1 MEPNRD
7 KTIIRFLL
15 RRRGIALLVAAGF
28 LAVAIGALAL
38 HRTSGTSLPTAEV
51 KRGDFVDYVQVRG
64 EIKALRS
71 VQLTAPSIAGDLQI
85 VKLVPT
91 GTMVKAGDVVVQF
104 DTTTLH
110 TTLEQKQSEL
120 KSAEADIEHSRAE
133 NRLMQEQQ
141 ATDVLQGRYDVDR
154 ATLDTSQQE
163 ILSEIDGAKTRLKL
177 TDAQQKYK
185 ELEQKNKSTEASGN
199 AEIDAKKLKRDKAL
213 FDVRMTERQLASLT
227 LRAPADGMVTIM
239 PNFRARNWMS
249 GGSTPDFK
257 EGDRAWTGAVVAEL
271 PDLSVVRA
279 SARVDESDR
288 GRLNVAQTATVRI
301 DAIADKEFRATVA
314 EISPL
319 AKLDYSSWPFTKNFD
334 IAIQILDGDTRIR
347 PGMSA
352 TGRIAVDKVANGVLV
367 IPEAIFEK
375 NGGSVAYVLRGSKF
389 EERQVQVARRSK
401 ASLLIGSGLQPGEKV
416 ALKDPTQEK
425 PKQP

>member
-1 MEPNRD
+1 MKD
-7 KTIIRFLL
+7 LALVRFFL
-15 RRRGIALLVAAGF
+15 RRKGMATLVAAGF
-28 LAVAIGALAL
+28 MMVAIGAVAL
-38 HRTSGTSLPTAEV
+38 HRTATPRVPMADV
-51 KRGDFVDYVQVRG
+51 KRGEFVDYVQIRG

-104 DTTTLH
+104 DMSTLKN
-110 TTLEQKQSEL
+110 TLEQKQSEL

-133 NRLMQEQQ
+133 NRLSQEQQ

-154 ATLDTSQQE
+154 AKLDTSQQE

-177 TDAQQKYK
+177 IDAEQKFK
-185 ELEQKNKSTEASGN
+185 ELKQKDTSTKASGD
-199 AEIDAKKLKRDKAL
+199 AEIESKKLKREKAL
-213 FDVRMTERQLASLT
+213 FDVRVMERQIASLT

-239 PNFRARNWMS
+239 PNFRARNWMT

-257 EGDRAWTGAVVAEL
+257 EGDRAWGGAVVAEL

-279 SARVDESDR
+279 SARVDEGDR
-288 GRLNVAQTATVRI
+288 GRLNPAQTATVRI
-301 DAIADKEFRATVA
+301 DAIADKEFQATVA

-319 AKLDYSSWPFTKNFD
+319 AKIDYSSWPFTKNFD
-334 IAIQILDGDTRIR
+334 IALQILDADARIR

-352 TGRIAVDKVANGVLV
+352 SGRIAVEKIANGILV
-367 IPEAIFEK
+367 PPEAVFEK
-375 NGGSVAYVLRGSKF
+375 NGGSVAYVLHGSQF
-389 EERQVQVARRSK
+389 EERPVQVARRSK
-401 ASLLIGSGLQPGEKV
+401 AELLIGSGLQAGEKV

-425 PKQP
+425 QQGQAQ

>member
-7 KTIIRFLL
+7 KTILRFLL
-15 RRRGIALLVAAGF
+15 RRRGIAALIAAGF
-28 LAVAIGALAL
+28 LLVAMGAVAL
-38 HRTSGTSLPTAEV
+38 HRTSTPSVPTAEV
-51 KRGDFVDYVQVRG
+51 KRGEFVDYVQIRG
-64 EIKALRS
+64 EIKALHS

-85 VKLVPT
+85 VKLAPT

-104 DTTTLH
+104 DASTLQQ
-110 TTLEQKQSEL
+110 TLEQKKSEL

-133 NRLMQEQQ
+133 NRLTQEQQ
-141 ATDVLQGRYDVDR
+141 ATDVLQGRFDVDR
-154 ATLDTSQQE
+154 AKLDTSQQE

-177 TDAQQKYK
+177 TDAEQKFKELQQKD
-185 ELEQKNKSTEASGN
+185 KSTKSSGD
-199 AEIDAKKLKRDKAL
+199 AEIDAKTLKKTKAL
-213 FDVRMTERQLASLT
+213 FDVRVTERQIASLT

-239 PNFRARNWMS
+239 PNFRARNWMT

-257 EGDRAWTGAVVAEL
+257 EGDRAWAGAVVAEL

-279 SARVDESDR
+279 NARVDESDR
-288 GRLNVAQTATVRI
+288 GRLNAAQTATVRI

-314 EISPL
+314 DISPL

-334 IAIQILDGDTRIR
+334 IALQILDGDTRIR

-352 TGRIAVDKVANGVLV
+352 SGRIAVEKFANGILV
-367 IPEAIFEK
+367 PPEALFEK

-389 EERQVQVARRSK
+389 EERAVTVTRRSK
-401 ASLLIGSGLQPGEKV
+401 GQLLIGSGLQAGEKV

-425 PKQP
+425 QQGQ